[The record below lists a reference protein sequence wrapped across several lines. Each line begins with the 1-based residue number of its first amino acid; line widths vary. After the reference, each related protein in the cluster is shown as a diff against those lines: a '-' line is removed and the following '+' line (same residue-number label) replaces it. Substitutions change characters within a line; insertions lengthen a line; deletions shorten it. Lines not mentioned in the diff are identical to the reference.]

1 MAKGVEDSGRKFR
14 REKKTVDMS
23 RRMKKP
29 YWASDVLRRE
39 STRCIYR
46 ACGREVRE

>member
-1 MAKGVEDSGRKFR
+1 MAKGVEDSRRKFR

-39 STRCIYR
+39 STSVSTGHAAER
-46 ACGREVRE
+46 